1 MSVRNKNKDH
11 LKQHGGVELIETSH
25 TLLSADP
32 LRFWTHHPTENILVD
47 LHVFAKGEVENPRSN
62 GAGVWTGPFSGRP
75 ELIMELAPAIQAR
88 LTLAAEGTCNGYKNS
103 LRAFWRV
110 FDQMEMKTTAD
121 GRMLEPLKSVEQ
133 LTHLHEAAAHR
144 AGFDGYRFTK
154 FASIVDDTRRQ
165 KQLPPLYWT
174 PPSQGEPKR
183 QMIPADQAKAL
194 KIKIKQDWENVRK
207 TWRRHDAICQGKLP
221 DTLSEWEKRD
231 TTIIRDYAK
240 RNEELLRN
248 WQHLE
253 RIQAATGRALPTP
266 EQLRGGIASLNAST
280 GLETTLMRALI
291 FPTVEEAD
299 IAFHATLMGSGWN
312 PSTLVTG
319 IDATLP
325 ERIFQHPKDTK
336 QNVLMVD
343 DPEATEDNEDN
354 EDCVTMQGS
363 KRRAGGRLQFCM
375 GQKKDPAS
383 PPAIVAVWLERTIAL
398 REQLRDDCAAASAEL
413 AQLKAAGATQETIE
427 RQFIAVQTLQQ
438 GLRNVW
444 LYVDN
449 QGKINW
455 INCKRWS
462 RYEAPKAKLK
472 RSSYS
477 YLDHVVWRL
486 NADRATRN
494 EPLIGRVTPSDF
506 RDIYARWV
514 YIKTGGNVIA
524 VMLALGHAGLSST
537 DKYLHNNIF
546 NAENDETVHRFMTH
560 LFHELEQGR
569 VDLTILAQLVRHGS
583 PTPEMEARLDEYR
596 RLMRSRVKV
605 GCADAKH
612 PPTHIAPDHVE
623 GEWCGTQRCLRD
635 CHNAR
640 FLPDSVDGIA
650 MRVEELLVMSDYLPL
665 KTWMGGEFEKE
676 LEAGEFLLTDLY
688 PQDAVNKAR
697 VHWREKISSGKHVV
711 PGVGLI
717 RDQEV
722 S

>member
-1 MSVRNKNKDH
+1 MSIRNKNKDH
-11 LKQHGGVELIETSH
+11 LKEHGGVELIEQSH
-25 TLLSADP
+25 TPQSNDP
-32 LRFWTHHPTENILVD
+32 LRFWTHHPSENTLVD
-47 LHVFAKGEVENPRSN
+47 LYIFANGEVENPRSN
-62 GAGVWTGPFSGRP
+62 GAGIWAGPFSGRP

-103 LRAFWRV
+103 LRALWRV
-110 FDQMEMKTTAD
+110 FDQMEVNTAAN
-121 GRMLEPLKSVEQ
+121 GRILEPLKSVEQ
-133 LTHLHEAAAHR
+133 LTHLHEAAANR
-144 AGFDGYRFTK
+144 ACIDSSRLTK
-154 FASIVDDTRRQ
+154 FISVVDDTRRQ

-174 PPSQGEPKR
+174 PPSNGEPNR

-194 KIKIKQDWENVRK
+194 KIRIKQDWENVRK
-207 TWRRHDAICQGKLP
+207 RWRRQDAICQGKIP

-231 TTIIRDYAK
+231 ASIVRDYTA
-240 RNEELLRN
+240 RNEELRRN

-253 RIQAATGRALPTP
+253 RIQTTTGRTLPTS
-266 EQLRGGIASLNAST
+266 EQLRVGMDSLNAST
-280 GLETTLMRALI
+280 GLETTLMRAII
-291 FPTVEEAD
+291 FPTVDEAD

-312 PSTLVTG
+312 PSTLVSG

-325 ERIFQHPKDTK
+325 ERIFQHPKDTN

-343 DPEATEDNEDN
+343 NPETTEDTEDY
-354 EDCVTMQGS
+354 VTMQGS

-375 GQKKDPAS
+375 GKKKDPAS
-383 PPAIVAVWLERTIAL
+383 PPTIVKVWLERTAAL
-398 REQLRDDCAAASAEL
+398 REQLRHDCAAASTEL
-413 AQLKAAGATQETIE
+413 ARLKTAGVTQETIE
-427 RQFIAVQTLQQ
+427 RQFIKFQTLQQ

-462 RYEAPKAKLK
+462 RYEAPKAASK

-477 YLDHVVWRL
+477 YLDHVIGRL

-494 EPLIGRVTPSDF
+494 EPAIGRVTPSDF
-506 RDIYARWV
+506 RDIYARYV

-524 VMLALGHAGLSST
+524 VMFALGHAGLSST

-546 NAENDETVHRFMTH
+546 NAENDETIHRFMTH
-560 LFHELEQGR
+560 LFQELEQGR
-569 VDLTILAQLVRHGS
+569 IDLTILAQLVRHGS
-583 PTPEMEARLDEYR
+583 PTPEMQARLNEYR
-596 RLMRSRVKV
+596 GLMRSRIKV

-612 PPTHIAPDHVE
+612 PPAHITSDHAE
-623 GEWCGTQRCLRD
+623 GKWCGTHRCLRD

-640 FLPDSVDGIA
+640 FLPESVDGIA
-650 MRVEELLVMSDYLPL
+650 MRIEELLVMSDNLPL

-676 LEAGEFLLTDLY
+676 LEAGEFLLTELY
-688 PQDAVNKAR
+688 PQDAVNRAR
-697 VHWREKISSGKHVV
+697 AYWREKILSGKHVV

-717 RDQEV
+717 RNQEA